1 MFEQTICYMEQLV
14 DKKKVPGISY
24 AFVTSEKVL
33 KGKIGVK
40 QQIPD
45 IEEIDESTL
54 YDMASLTKMIC
65 TNTVILKLIELN
77 KLSIDQPLNYYL
89 PEFEDKQVTIRH
101 LLTHTSGINPYI
113 KNRNNLNQ
121 KDLKQAILK
130 LHSDETR
137 GSHVKYTD
145 TGTIL
150 LGFLIEK
157 IYEKDLHDVFQKEVL
172 TPLKMTD
179 SFFTGFDKK
188 RAAPTEITA
197 TRGLIK
203 GEVHDPKAFVLKEHC
218 GSAGLFSTLDDTIKF
233 TQMMLNKGKVG
244 HDIFLNEKTI
254 TNLEQ
259 DYTNGN
265 PKARSLGWD
274 LIETNQNNLLY
285 HTGYTGTFIMID
297 LKKREA
303 FIFLSNRV
311 HPTDNREEYI
321 ELRDHLI
328 EIYLNETTKR

>member
-1 MFEQTICYMEQLV
+1 MYEQTICYMEQLV
-14 DKKKVPGISY
+14 DNKKIPGISY
-24 AFVTSEKVL
+24 AFLVSQQII
-33 KGKIGVK
+33 KGKIGLK
-40 QQIPD
+40 QEIPD
-45 IEEIDESTL
+45 VEEIDNSVL

-65 TNTVILKLIELN
+65 TNTVILKLIEA
-77 KLSIDQPLNYYL
+77 KKISIDEPLNFYL
-89 PEFEDKQVTIRH
+89 PEFEDKKVTIRQ

-113 KNRNNLNQ
+113 KNRNILNQ
-121 KDLKQAILK
+121 KELKQAILK

-137 GSHVKYTD
+137 GSIVKYTD

-150 LGFLIEK
+150 LGFLIEE
-157 IYEKDLHDVFQKEVL
+157 IYGVTLHEVFQKEVL
-172 TPLKMTD
+172 DPLKMTD
-179 SFFTGFDKK
+179 SYFSKFDKK
-188 RAAPTEITA
+188 RAAPTELTT

-233 TQMMLNKGKVG
+233 TQMMLEKGKVN
-244 HDIFLNEKTI
+244 HSIFLKEKTI
-254 TNLEQ
+254 TSLEQ

-265 PKARSLGWD
+265 EKIRSLGWD

-285 HTGYTGTFIMID
+285 HTGYTGTFIIID
-297 LKKREA
+297 LTKQEA

-311 HPTDNREEYI
+311 HPVDNREEYI